1 MTAHSSILAWAIPL
15 DREAWWATSSVPN
28 NWTQLKWLGIHAH
41 TQNETEKKKKKN
53 LKSKQAEKCKEI
65 RFIKAKINELENQK
79 ENQQN

>member
-1 MTAHSSILAWAIPL
+1 M
-15 DREAWWATSSVPN
+15 
-28 NWTQLKWLGIHAH
+28 H
-41 TQNETEKKKKKN
+41 THRMKLKKKKKN